1 MKIKPRILWQR
12 VRDSLWFVPGLMTIA
27 AMVLAVVMVQLDVE
41 FFGAELARDAWW
53 LFGGSANGARGLLS
67 TVAASVIT
75 VAGVIFSITIVAL
88 QLASTQFTPRV
99 LQNFMSDRGNQVVL
113 GVFIGTFAYTLL
125 VLRTIRSADDAG
137 NGAFV
142 PFSAVTVAIVFALAS
157 MAFLIYYLDHVT
169 HWIEASSIIDRITR
183 DTVHEIRVRYPVAFL
198 SGDVAAGAEA
208 PRRAGQLGSTSPVD
222 VHPPRAAAG
231 TLLAYESG
239 YIQALDDD
247 RILKMA
253 VRRDALIRVEH
264 AVGDFV
270 LEATPLFS
278 VWPRDRLDDE
288 FEAILR
294 EAAAI
299 GHRRTIMQD
308 PELGIIQLADIAVK
322 ALSSGI
328 NDPTTAMLAIDRLV
342 QIVAE
347 FGGRYPRDRV
357 QRDEDGTIRVLRP
370 AFDFEAAVEV
380 AFNQVRRYGASDP
393 AVLSHLALGVSSL
406 ASRVGVSDRQV
417 LRRLIDD
424 IDESARHSIVHDCD
438 RSRVASAMAEAK
450 RRLAGSTPLG

>member
-12 VRDSLWFVPGLMTIA
+12 IWDSLWFVPGLMTIA
-27 AMVLAVVMVQLDVE
+27 AMIMAVVMVRLDIGY
-41 FFGAELARDAWW
+41 FGAELARDAWW

-75 VAGVIFSITIVAL
+75 VAGVVFSITIVAL

-137 NGAFV
+137 NGSFV
-142 PFSAVTVAIVFALAS
+142 PFSAVTVAILLALVS

-169 HWIEASSIIDRITR
+169 HWIEASSIINRITR

-198 SGDVAAGAEA
+198 NGEAVVDADA
-208 PRRAGQLGSTSPVD
+208 PRRAGQLGSTTPVD
-222 VHPPRAAAG
+222 AHPPRVDAG

-239 YIQALDDD
+239 YIQALDDH
-247 RILKMA
+247 RILALA
-253 VRRDALIRVEH
+253 VHADALIRVEH

-278 VWPRDRLDDE
+278 VWPRERLDGE
-288 FEAILR
+288 LEEALR
-294 EAAAI
+294 EATAI

-357 QRDEDGTIRVLRP
+357 QRDDDGTLRVLRP

-380 AFNQVRRYGASDP
+380 AFNQVRRYGDSDP

-406 ASRVGVSDRQV
+406 ASRVGASDRQV
-417 LRRLIDD
+417 LRRLVED
-424 IDESARHSIVHDCD
+424 IDEAARRGIEHDSD
-438 RSRVASAMAEAK
+438 RSRVATALAEAR
-450 RRLAGSTPLG
+450 RRLADST